1 MIRKQFFIEEEQNA
15 RLKSAALAT
24 GKSEAELIR
33 EGIDQRLVK
42 AKDEIELTDWRAGWR
57 KVAGMWADY
66 PEIDEITES
75 AEAWALCSRAK
86 NPRRR
91 SRSPA
96 SAGSTPRR
104 ASNNP

>member
-15 RLKSAALAT
+15 RLKSTALAT

-66 PEIDEITES
+66 PEIDEIMDERRK
-75 AEAWALCSRAK
+75 ARG
-86 NPRRR
+86 RRR
-91 SRSPA
+91 DQMMKLMARKK
-96 SAGSTPRR
+96 
-104 ASNNP
+104 

>member
-66 PEIDEITES
+66 PEIDEIT
-75 AEAWALCSRAK
+75 AERRKARG
-86 NPRRR
+86 RRR
-91 SRSPA
+91 DQMMKLMARKK
-96 SAGSTPRR
+96 
-104 ASNNP
+104 